1 MEEKMKKQIAIT
13 ASMFLAVSLAACG
26 SSSAAASA
34 PAETTAV
41 AAAPETIT
49 IEALDA
55 SESPTE
61 VTVPYNPQRLAV
73 MDFAA
78 LDVIDN
84 LGLGDRVV
92 GASTTTIDY
101 LSSYNDSAANL
112 GNIKEADFEAVA
124 ACEPDLIFIGGRLAT
139 SYDAL
144 SEIAPVVLLTTDSSI
159 GLLASTEKNAKTI
172 ASIFGMEDQIDSL
185 MSDYQSRIDAL
196 KEVAWVRQPSSAWQ
210 LPAPS
215 TLSAKAA
222 ASA

>member
-1 MEEKMKKQIAIT
+1 MKKQIAIT
-13 ASMFLAVSLAACG
+13 VSVFLSVSLAACG
-26 SSSAAASA
+26 SSSTPASTAAATSTAAVAASA
-34 PAETTAV
+34 E

-78 LDVIDN
+78 LDFIDN

-112 GNIKEADFEAVA
+112 GNIKEANFEAVA

-159 GLLASTEKNAKTI
+159 GLVASTEKNSKII
-172 ASIFGMEDQIDSL
+172 ASIFGMEDQVDPL
-185 MSDYQSRIDAL
+185 
-196 KEVAWVRQPSSAWQ
+196 
-210 LPAPS
+210 
-215 TLSAKAA
+215 
-222 ASA
+222 